1 MTRVGAG
8 LHLSALTR
16 DPTRDGVVA
25 FRRVAGADTWVTPG
39 VLVVDVLDI
48 ANDFFRFYR
57 LR

>member
-1 MTRVGAG
+1 
-8 LHLSALTR
+8 
-16 DPTRDGVVA
+16 VVA